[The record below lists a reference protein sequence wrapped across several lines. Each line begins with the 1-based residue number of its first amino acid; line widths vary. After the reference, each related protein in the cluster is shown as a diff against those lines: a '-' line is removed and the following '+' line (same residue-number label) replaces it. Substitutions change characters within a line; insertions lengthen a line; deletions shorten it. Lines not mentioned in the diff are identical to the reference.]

1 MFEHV
6 PRVFELELA
15 VGNGIHINGVSE
27 NYNTYVSPETMFPVI
42 EIILNYYVSFDPKL
56 LLQPEREA
64 KEI

>member
-27 NYNTYVSPETMFPVI
+27 NYVSPETMFPVI